1 MAATN
6 NLYPPIISTYM
17 PAFLVNSAI
26 ASKNICRV
34 YFSLSQ
40 FNTVT
45 QIKNVQVVVRN
56 SSTNLSALNPTK
68 YPSEIAIKPLQTDIN
83 RETDDKYY
91 IEIEPIDMINQNF
104 VIDQYYRVQLRFTDT
119 EASNPPITA
128 ESQPIDEWL
137 ADNLL
142 HFSEWSTVCLIR
154 GISTPTLEI
163 EDFTEETSTT
173 IYANVANV
181 RIVGELVFESDNET
195 ETLKTY
201 EIKLYDEN
209 NKKILESG
217 IQYTN
222 TYTSTN
228 EINYEFNYSFEAEH
242 SYYFTIEYTTAN
254 LYSEIY
260 TYNIDVEAG
269 SQADIHVL
277 CWAQPDNE
285 NGAIT
290 IKFSRS
296 KAYGS
301 FINTLLIRRTDS
313 KSNFTV
319 WDDIQIYKY
328 LTVQEVN
335 ELWNDYTIENGIW
348 YKYAI
353 QGVDENGYRTPM
365 VQIEEPI
372 LGSLQHIYLVAGD
385 RQLKLEFNPSISA
398 YAQHVSETKID
409 MLGSK
414 YPFIKRNGNLNYTTF
429 SLGGLISA
437 IMDEDGTFITKDA
450 IYGDNKDIYDT
461 YNLDNEISQYSD
473 FIYEK
478 FFRDNVKEFLE
489 ESTVKLFRSPTEGN
503 MLIKLMNINYNPNQT
518 LGRNIWSF
526 TSNASEIDECTI
538 DNYNK
543 YNIITKEK
551 VR

>member
-68 YPSEIAIKPLQTDIN
+68 YPSEVMIKPLQTDIN

-104 VIDQYYRVQLRFTDT
+104 IVDQYYRVQLRFTDT
-119 EASNPPITA
+119 DAPNPPITA

-163 EDFTEETSTT
+163 EDYDEESATT

-181 RIVGELVFESDNET
+181 RIVGELTFESDDET

-217 IQYTN
+217 IQYAN
-222 TYTSTN
+222 TYTSIN

-242 SYYFTIEYTTAN
+242 SYYFTIEYTTDN
-254 LYSEIY
+254 LYSEIH
-260 TYNIDVEAG
+260 TYNINVEAG

-277 CWAQPDNE
+277 C
-285 NGAIT
+285 
-290 IKFSRS
+290 
-296 KAYGS
+296 
-301 FINTLLIRRTDS
+301 
-313 KSNFTV
+313 
-319 WDDIQIYKY
+319 
-328 LTVQEVN
+328 
-335 ELWNDYTIENGIW
+335 
-348 YKYAI
+348 
-353 QGVDENGYRTPM
+353 
-365 VQIEEPI
+365 
-372 LGSLQHIYLVAGD
+372 
-385 RQLKLEFNPSISA
+385 
-398 YAQHVSETKID
+398 
-409 MLGSK
+409 
-414 YPFIKRNGNLNYTTF
+414 
-429 SLGGLISA
+429 
-437 IMDEDGTFITKDA
+437 
-450 IYGDNKDIYDT
+450 
-461 YNLDNEISQYSD
+461 
-473 FIYEK
+473 
-478 FFRDNVKEFLE
+478 
-489 ESTVKLFRSPTEGN
+489 
-503 MLIKLMNINYNPNQT
+503 
-518 LGRNIWSF
+518 
-526 TSNASEIDECTI
+526 
-538 DNYNK
+538 
-543 YNIITKEK
+543 
-551 VR
+551 